1 LTLSAIKERKE
12 VMTEIDISE
21 VQVALLNKSNPEHG
35 FIIDPKSDTEEVIVP
50 CPPSTME
57 VKINPRPVIIYLA
70 ANAVTP
76 DSADIDAYKAKAVDE
91 QVVIVNPATDDTDEL
106 VEVYRYIASRAKAL
120 NIVPDGIGIQADAGS
135 MGLAGEFVQALADE
149 GIELGAPVVL
159 TLGA

>member
-1 LTLSAIKERKE
+1 MSEERL
-12 VMTEIDISE
+12 MGNIDISE
-21 VQVALLNKSNPEHG
+21 VQVALLNKSTPEHG
-35 FIIDPKSDTEEVIVP
+35 FIVDPKSDTEEVIVP

-70 ANAVTP
+70 TDAVTP
-76 DSADIDAYKAKAVDE
+76 DSVNIDAYKAKAVDE

-120 NIVPDGIGIQADAGS
+120 NIVPDKIGVQADES
-135 MGLAGEFVQALADE
+135 RIGLAGAFVQALEDE
-149 GIELGAPVVL
+149 GIESDAPVVL